1 MDRRMYYRSAG
12 LSAARRAFYSYT
24 AQPRGSYGLPLI
36 FLKMLKAQK
45 VITFEEDKERWRSF
59 LCDYIVFR
67 LYIAKYVLK
76 SYARDYSPLTELY
89 AGFKDAEK
97 DWPGFIRSSSDPG
110 WEAAGISFPPK
121 DLSSYTE
128 KEMDNHHEFF
138 DRIAKEAEAKTQDGG
153 HALKGLVSE
162 SLTAISKK
170 NHLPLLTP
178 VFWFFEKETAAYAQ
192 YLSSYYRGL
201 IPIMKRS
208 RRIPTAFRRRNRIL
222 TRRASASQASSCFSS
237 RSSPP
242 SFWRRR
248 ECIHKKSCDEMGHH
262 FITALL

>member
-89 AGFKDAEK
+89 AGFKK
-97 DWPGFIRSSSDPG
+97 CR
-110 WEAAGISFPPK
+110 
-121 DLSSYTE
+121 
-128 KEMDNHHEFF
+128 
-138 DRIAKEAEAKTQDGG
+138 
-153 HALKGLVSE
+153 KGLARVYPVLFRSGLG
-162 SLTAISKK
+162 SGGDF
-170 NHLPLLTP
+170 LPAQRS
-178 VFWFFEKETAAYAQ
+178 FFVYGKGNGQ
-192 YLSSYYRGL
+192 
-201 IPIMKRS
+201 
-208 RRIPTAFRRRNRIL
+208 
-222 TRRASASQASSCFSS
+222 
-237 RSSPP
+237 SP
-242 SFWRRR
+242 
-248 ECIHKKSCDEMGHH
+248 
-262 FITALL
+262 

>member
-36 FLKMLKAQK
+36 FLKMLKAQM

-110 WEAAGISFPPK
+110 WEAAGISFLPK

-153 HALKGLVSE
+153 HALKGLVSDKSHGDFQE
-162 SLTAISKK
+162 
-170 NHLPLLTP
+170 
-178 VFWFFEKETAAYAQ
+178 E
-192 YLSSYYRGL
+192 
-201 IPIMKRS
+201 
-208 RRIPTAFRRRNRIL
+208 
-222 TRRASASQASSCFSS
+222 
-237 RSSPP
+237 SPP
-242 SFWRRR
+242 PPDACLLVLR
-248 ECIHKKSCDEMGHH
+248 EGNGGVCAVP
-262 FITALL
+262 FFLLPGTDSGFVL

>member
-110 WEAAGISFPPK
+110 WKRRGFPSCPK
-121 DLSSYTE
+121 IFLRIRKRKWTITMNSST
-128 KEMDNHHEFF
+128 
-138 DRIAKEAEAKTQDGG
+138 
-153 HALKGLVSE
+153 GLP
-162 SLTAISKK
+162 KR
-170 NHLPLLTP
+170 PRRRRR
-178 VFWFFEKETAAYAQ
+178 TAA
-192 YLSSYYRGL
+192 
-201 IPIMKRS
+201 M
-208 RRIPTAFRRRNRIL
+208 
-222 TRRASASQASSCFSS
+222 
-237 RSSPP
+237 
-242 SFWRRR
+242 
-248 ECIHKKSCDEMGHH
+248 H
-262 FITALL
+262 

>member
-89 AGFKDAEK
+89 SGFKDAEK

-110 WEAAGISFPPK
+110 WEAAGISFLPK

-138 DRIAKEAEAKTQDGG
+138 DRIAKEAEAKTQNGG

-201 IPIMKRS
+201 IPDSYYETVKAHPYRLPKKESDPYTQGFRLAGFILLF
-208 RRIPTAFRRRNRIL
+208 IAVITAF
-222 TRRASASQASSCFSS
+222 
-237 RSSPP
+237 
-242 SFWRRR
+242 
-248 ECIHKKSCDEMGHH
+248 
-262 FITALL
+262 LLAAPGMHT

>member
-89 AGFKDAEK
+89 AGFKNAEK

-110 WEAAGISFPPK
+110 WEAAGISFLPK

-201 IPIMKRS
+201 IPDS
-208 RRIPTAFRRRNRIL
+208 YY
-222 TRRASASQASSCFSS
+222 
-237 RSSPP
+237 
-242 SFWRRR
+242 
-248 ECIHKKSCDEMGHH
+248 
-262 FITALL
+262 

>member
-36 FLKMLKAQK
+36 FLKMLKAQM

-97 DWPGFIRSSSDPG
+97 DWSG
-110 WEAAGISFPPK
+110 
-121 DLSSYTE
+121 
-128 KEMDNHHEFF
+128 
-138 DRIAKEAEAKTQDGG
+138 
-153 HALKGLVSE
+153 
-162 SLTAISKK
+162 
-170 NHLPLLTP
+170 
-178 VFWFFEKETAAYAQ
+178 
-192 YLSSYYRGL
+192 
-201 IPIMKRS
+201 
-208 RRIPTAFRRRNRIL
+208 
-222 TRRASASQASSCFSS
+222 
-237 RSSPP
+237 
-242 SFWRRR
+242 
-248 ECIHKKSCDEMGHH
+248 
-262 FITALL
+262 

>member
-89 AGFKDAEK
+89 SGFKDAEK

-110 WEAAGISFPPK
+110 WEAAG
-121 DLSSYTE
+121 
-128 KEMDNHHEFF
+128 
-138 DRIAKEAEAKTQDGG
+138 
-153 HALKGLVSE
+153 
-162 SLTAISKK
+162 ISKK

-201 IPIMKRS
+201 IPDSYYETVKAHPYRLPKKESDPYTQGFRLAGFILLF
-208 RRIPTAFRRRNRIL
+208 IAVITAF
-222 TRRASASQASSCFSS
+222 
-237 RSSPP
+237 
-242 SFWRRR
+242 
-248 ECIHKKSCDEMGHH
+248 
-262 FITALL
+262 LLAAPGMHT

>member
-89 AGFKDAEK
+89 AGF
-97 DWPGFIRSSSDPG
+97 
-110 WEAAGISFPPK
+110 
-121 DLSSYTE
+121 
-128 KEMDNHHEFF
+128 
-138 DRIAKEAEAKTQDGG
+138 
-153 HALKGLVSE
+153 
-162 SLTAISKK
+162 
-170 NHLPLLTP
+170 
-178 VFWFFEKETAAYAQ
+178 
-192 YLSSYYRGL
+192 
-201 IPIMKRS
+201 
-208 RRIPTAFRRRNRIL
+208 
-222 TRRASASQASSCFSS
+222 
-237 RSSPP
+237 
-242 SFWRRR
+242 
-248 ECIHKKSCDEMGHH
+248 
-262 FITALL
+262 

>member
-97 DWPGFIRSSSDPG
+97 DWPGFIRSGLGSGGDFLP
-110 WEAAGISFPPK
+110 AQRSFFV
-121 DLSSYTE
+121 Y
-128 KEMDNHHEFF
+128 
-138 DRIAKEAEAKTQDGG
+138 G
-153 HALKGLVSE
+153 KG
-162 SLTAISKK
+162 
-170 NHLPLLTP
+170 NG
-178 VFWFFEKETAAYAQ
+178 Q
-192 YLSSYYRGL
+192 
-201 IPIMKRS
+201 
-208 RRIPTAFRRRNRIL
+208 
-222 TRRASASQASSCFSS
+222 
-237 RSSPP
+237 SP
-242 SFWRRR
+242 
-248 ECIHKKSCDEMGHH
+248 
-262 FITALL
+262 